1 MNKFWRRT
9 GWTLMSFLPVLIS
22 IIAQIGLGVVYMVI
36 LMVKLMLEGGMD
48 ATDPAMIESITN
60 SAMEAYMNDSGILIF
75 GYHILATLGFGLWYY
90 FGCGKPKITNPI
102 KAFKGKCLPTVL
114 IFSFGLCLFAN
125 AFVLIGQYVAPEAIE
140 AYMELMEAAGLGVD
154 TFAILASVLLA
165 PIGEEILCRGLN
177 FHYAKR
183 AFNDM
188 PNRKLAF
195 WIANSIQ
202 AIGFGI
208 MHLNWVQGLYAF
220 ILGLGIGWLRERYKS
235 LYPAML
241 AHFVVNFSS
250 TYIIGYILAPIPES
264 LLSAVL
270 IMVASILLC
279 ALGLFIG
286 KEKTTVNAE
295 IAA

>member
-1 MNKFWRRT
+1 MKKFWRRT

-22 IIAQIGLGVVYMVI
+22 ITVQLVLGAMAAVLFMFLGMAQLG
-36 LMVKLMLEGGMD
+36 
-48 ATDPAMIESITN
+48 TDPTDAAMMQELMDYV
-60 SAMEAYMNDSGILIF
+60 MEQSTQSSGILIF
-75 GYHILATLGFGLWYY
+75 IYHILALIGFGIWYY
-90 FGCGKPKITNPI
+90 FGCGRPQITNPI
-102 KAFKGKCLPTVL
+102 KAFKGKCLPSVI

-125 AFVLIGQYVAPEAIE
+125 AFVIVGQYVAPEAIE
-140 AYMELMEAAGLGVD
+140 AYMELMEAAGLGID
-154 TFAILASVLLA
+154 TFAIIASILLA
-165 PIGEEILCRGLN
+165 PIGEEILCRGLT
-177 FHYAKR
+177 FHYAKK

-188 PNRKLAF
+188 PNRKVAF

-241 AHFVVNFSS
+241 AHFIVNFSS
-250 TYIIGYILAPIPES
+250 TYIIGYLLAPLPES
-264 LLSAVL
+264 FLSAVL
-270 IMVASILLC
+270 IMVVSIVLC
-279 ALGLFIG
+279 VAGLFID
-286 KEKTTVNAE
+286 KEKTTADTE

>member
-22 IIAQIGLGVVYMVI
+22 IIVQLIMGTILAVI
-36 LMVKLMLEGGMD
+36 LTFVGM
-48 ATDPAMIESITN
+48 AELGTDPTDAAM
-60 SAMEAYMNDSGILIF
+60 MEELMNYVLEENTKYSGIMIF

-90 FGCGKPKITNPI
+90 FGCGRPKFTNPL
-102 KAFKGKCLPTVL
+102 KTFKGKCLPTVV

-125 AFVLIGQYVAPEAIE
+125 SFVLIGQYVAPEAIE

-154 TFAILASVLLA
+154 TFAILASILLA
-165 PIGEEILCRGLN
+165 PVGEEILCRGLT
-177 FHYAKR
+177 FHYAKK

-188 PNRKLAF
+188 PNRKVAF

-208 MHLNWVQGLYAF
+208 MHLNLVQGLYAF
-220 ILGLGIGWLRERYKS
+220 ILGLGLGWLRERYKS

-241 AHFVVNFSS
+241 AHFVINFSS
-250 TYIIGYILAPIPES
+250 TYIIGYLLEPIPES
-264 LLSAVL
+264 FLSAVL
-270 IMVASILLC
+270 IMVVSIALC

-286 KEKTTVNAE
+286 KEKTTAD
-295 IAA
+295 AAVAA

>member
-1 MNKFWRRT
+1 MKKFWRRT

-22 IIAQIGLGVVYMVI
+22 IIAQLAVGVVYMII
-36 LMVKLMLEGGMD
+36 LMVKIMLEQGI
-48 ATDPAMIESITN
+48 DPTNAAMMESLTN
-60 SAMEAYMNDSGILIF
+60 SAVEAYTQASGVLIF
-75 GYHILATLGFGLWYY
+75 VYHIFATLGFGLWYY
-90 FGCGKPKITNPI
+90 FGCGKPKITNPL
-102 KAFKGKCLPTVL
+102 KAFKGKCLPTVV

-177 FHYAKR
+177 FYYAKR

-188 PNRKLAF
+188 ANRKAAF

-220 ILGLGIGWLRERYKS
+220 ILGLGIGWLRERYNS

-250 TYIIGYILAPIPES
+250 TYIIGYILEPIPES
-264 LLSAVL
+264 FLSAVL
-270 IMVASILLC
+270 VMVVSIVLC

-286 KEKTTVNAE
+286 KKEKQTVN
-295 IAA
+295 IS